1 MYILDIVLFSIGYIF
16 LCLLFSSTE
25 EESPAPPV
33 SVAPCPVEPAVEG
46 EEGEEEEEGGQV
58 SQELQDRIDSL
69 QSEKLQY
76 VWNALIDS

>member
-25 EESPAPPV
+25 EESPV